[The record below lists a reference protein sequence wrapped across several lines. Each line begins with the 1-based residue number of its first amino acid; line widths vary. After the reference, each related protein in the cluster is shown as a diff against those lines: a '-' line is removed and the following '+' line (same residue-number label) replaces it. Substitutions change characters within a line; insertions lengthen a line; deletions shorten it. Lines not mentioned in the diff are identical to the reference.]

1 MQQSTI
7 LIESR
12 PEMSNFLHGT
22 FAVVFYVS
30 LGKLCSI
37 DIRYNLLCFLGRL
50 LVLIIISSMLLFI
63 NHACKRTHVLKNK
76 ACICKTVHN
85 SAIQLANCTQKGC
98 LDSHASYSI
107 GLMTTGTY
115 E

>member
-50 LVLIIISSMLLFI
+50 
-63 NHACKRTHVLKNK
+63 
-76 ACICKTVHN
+76 
-85 SAIQLANCTQKGC
+85 
-98 LDSHASYSI
+98 
-107 GLMTTGTY
+107 TGIDNY
-115 E
+115 IFNAFVYKSCM